1 MSRPRED
8 TVKLL
13 NSLHNLCGI
22 KPEKQQNPQKHR
34 QAKEGAKE
42 RERGGLYDRQAG
54 RQAMIINRHKFK
66 LSVTNL
72 GLSLYLS
79 LFLARGRP
87 GHAHCVNK
95 PHNDQKISEA
105 ATRVA
110 TRCAQAAAAAAA
122 ASPKNGSPKAN
133 TIRLSGAFAAGRQC
147 EEEGGAGG
155 GAGLLVLLAAG
166 QAAYKIHKISALK
179 SAAGQKLKT

>member
-1 MSRPRED
+1 MRHKARKTAEPTKTQTGEGARERE
-8 TVKLL
+8 
-13 NSLHNLCGI
+13 S
-22 KPEKQQNPQKHR
+22 
-34 QAKEGAKE
+34 AKE
-42 RERGGLYDRQAG
+42 RGREGFMTGRLAG

-72 GLSLYLS
+72 GLS

-110 TRCAQAAAAAAA
+110 TRCAQAAA
-122 ASPKNGSPKAN
+122 SPKNGSPKAN
-133 TIRLSGAFAAGRQC
+133 TIRLSGAFAASKEC
-147 EEEGGAGG
+147 EERRGEGQGCSCCWQQVKQRIKFIKYPHLKAP
-155 GAGLLVLLAAG
+155 LA
-166 QAAYKIHKISALK
+166 KN
-179 SAAGQKLKT
+179 